1 MIFGAQHGIFELR
14 LLDAVGYRPQ
24 LFRCVRC
31 SKEIEPVDNFFG
43 IDAGG
48 VLCPDCVVSMGA
60 GPRAGFFGRAHDRS
74 LERPAL
80 RDAQA
85 GYETGPSAI
94 RPLSV
99 SALKLLRF
107 MQREPSV
114 VVQRL
119 NIRRETHAEMERL
132 MNRYLTHLLE
142 RELKSVKFLGTL
154 PVTSNQ

>member
-1 MIFGAQHGIFELR
+1 
-14 LLDAVGYRPQ
+14 
-24 LFRCVRC
+24 
-31 SKEIEPVDNFFG
+31 
-43 IDAGG
+43 
-48 VLCPDCVVSMGA
+48 
-60 GPRAGFFGRAHDRS
+60 
-74 LERPAL
+74 
-80 RDAQA
+80 
-85 GYETGPSAI
+85 
-94 RPLSV
+94 
-99 SALKLLRF
+99 LKLLRF